1 MNKLYK
7 HKETR
12 KMRPKIKKTAKMRD
26 ILKQLDFY
34 LPKGKTIKR
43 KGKRAT
49 KAVNDFLADLD
60 DADMDKWARD
70 ANGQLIV
77 PEKYQSKNMGHDKA
91 YVPDEDDED
100 DEDFEYD
107 DEDEE

>member
-12 KMRPKIKKTAKMRD
+12 KMRPKITKTAKMRD

-60 DADMDKWARD
+60 DADMTKWARD
-70 ANGQLIV
+70 ADGQLIV
-77 PEKYQSKNMGHDKA
+77 PEKYQSKNIKSDKA
-91 YVPDEDDED
+91 YEPDEDDED

>member
-1 MNKLYK
+1 
-7 HKETR
+7 
-12 KMRPKIKKTAKMRD
+12 MRPKITKTAKMRD

-60 DADMDKWARD
+60 DADIRKWARD
-70 ANGQLIV
+70 ADGRLIV

-91 YVPDEDDED
+91 YEPDEDDD
-100 DEDFEYD
+100 GDEDYVPS
-107 DEDEE
+107 DEEEV